1 MNTLTLLYIIFIA
14 ISIILTIALFAM
26 NDNCKKLKSLALP
39 SLKSIKELSMIIT
52 SCLRIAE
59 SSPRKTKISK
69 LACCTK
75 GRRTMQTFFKFP
87 PDDYGRTLNMCD
99 HTMQFER
106 DAYCKR
112 IGEPKHFPLSDDQH
126 RDFEI
131 EMSVKYR
138 KEFIEYLK
146 KLGGLNVASLTIA
159 AMNKKSNLIE
169 YYMERRRQNERKTA
183 LSVRHDASR
192 SNDVA

>member
-1 MNTLTLLYIIFIA
+1 
-14 ISIILTIALFAM
+14 
-26 NDNCKKLKSLALP
+26 
-39 SLKSIKELSMIIT
+39 
-52 SCLRIAE
+52 
-59 SSPRKTKISK
+59 
-69 LACCTK
+69 
-75 GRRTMQTFFKFP
+75 MQTFFKFP
-87 PDDYGRTLNMCD
+87 PDRYGRTVDISD
-99 HTMQFER
+99 HTMQLER
-106 DAYCKR
+106 EEYCER

-159 AMNKKSNLIE
+159 AMNKKSNLIDH
-169 YYMERRRQNERKTA
+169 YMERRRQNERKTA

>member
-1 MNTLTLLYIIFIA
+1 
-14 ISIILTIALFAM
+14 
-26 NDNCKKLKSLALP
+26 
-39 SLKSIKELSMIIT
+39 
-52 SCLRIAE
+52 
-59 SSPRKTKISK
+59 
-69 LACCTK
+69 
-75 GRRTMQTFFKFP
+75 MQTFFKFP
-87 PDDYGRTLNMCD
+87 PDDYARTLDMSD
-99 HTMQFER
+99 HTMQLER
-106 DAYCKR
+106 EEYCKR
-112 IGEPKHFPLSDDQH
+112 IGEPKFFPISDDQH

-146 KLGGLNVASLTIA
+146 KLGGLNVASLAIA

-169 YYMERRRQNERKTA
+169 HYMERRRQNERKTA

>member
-1 MNTLTLLYIIFIA
+1 MHTY
-14 ISIILTIALFAM
+14 
-26 NDNCKKLKSLALP
+26 
-39 SLKSIKELSMIIT
+39 
-52 SCLRIAE
+52 
-59 SSPRKTKISK
+59 
-69 LACCTK
+69 
-75 GRRTMQTFFKFP
+75 FKFP
-87 PDDYGRTLNMCD
+87 PDRYGRTLNMCD
-99 HTMQFER
+99 HTMQLER
-106 DAYCKR
+106 EEYCKR
-112 IGEPKHFPLSDDQH
+112 IGEPKFFPLSDDQH

-159 AMNKKSNLIE
+159 AMNKKSNLIDH
-169 YYMERRRQNERKTA
+169 YMKRRRQNERKTA

>member
-1 MNTLTLLYIIFIA
+1 
-14 ISIILTIALFAM
+14 
-26 NDNCKKLKSLALP
+26 
-39 SLKSIKELSMIIT
+39 
-52 SCLRIAE
+52 
-59 SSPRKTKISK
+59 
-69 LACCTK
+69 
-75 GRRTMQTFFKFP
+75 MQTFFKFS
-87 PDDYGRTLNMCD
+87 PDDYGRTLDMSD
-99 HTMQFER
+99 HTMQLER
-106 DAYCKR
+106 EEYCKR
-112 IGEPKHFPLSDDQH
+112 IGEPKFFPISDDQH

-146 KLGGLNVASLTIA
+146 ALGGLNVASLTIA

-183 LSVRHDASR
+183 LPMRHDASR

>member
-1 MNTLTLLYIIFIA
+1 
-14 ISIILTIALFAM
+14 
-26 NDNCKKLKSLALP
+26 
-39 SLKSIKELSMIIT
+39 
-52 SCLRIAE
+52 
-59 SSPRKTKISK
+59 
-69 LACCTK
+69 
-75 GRRTMQTFFKFP
+75 MQTYFKFP
-87 PDDYGRTLNMCD
+87 PDRYGRTLNMCD
-99 HTMQFER
+99 HTMQLER
-106 DAYCKR
+106 EAYCKTL
-112 IGEPKHFPLSDDQH
+112 GEPSHFPLSDDQH

-159 AMNKKSNLIE
+159 AMNKKSNLID
-169 YYMERRRQNERKTA
+169 YYIERRRQNERKTA

>member
-1 MNTLTLLYIIFIA
+1 
-14 ISIILTIALFAM
+14 
-26 NDNCKKLKSLALP
+26 
-39 SLKSIKELSMIIT
+39 
-52 SCLRIAE
+52 
-59 SSPRKTKISK
+59 
-69 LACCTK
+69 
-75 GRRTMQTFFKFP
+75 MQTFFKFP
-87 PDDYGRTLNMCD
+87 PDRYGRTVDISD
-99 HTMQFER
+99 HTMQLER
-106 DAYCKR
+106 EEYCER

-159 AMNKKSNLIE
+159 AMNKKSNLIDH
-169 YYMERRRQNERKTA
+169 YIERRRQNERKTA
-183 LSVRHDASR
+183 LPMRHDASR

>member
-1 MNTLTLLYIIFIA
+1 
-14 ISIILTIALFAM
+14 
-26 NDNCKKLKSLALP
+26 
-39 SLKSIKELSMIIT
+39 
-52 SCLRIAE
+52 
-59 SSPRKTKISK
+59 
-69 LACCTK
+69 
-75 GRRTMQTFFKFP
+75 MQTFFKFP
-87 PDDYGRTLNMCD
+87 PDRYGRTVD
-99 HTMQFER
+99 ISDQTMQLER
-106 DAYCKR
+106 EEYCER

-159 AMNKKSNLIE
+159 AMNKKSNLIDH
-169 YYMERRRQNERKTA
+169 YMERRRQNERKTA
-183 LSVRHDASR
+183 LPVRHDASR

>member
-1 MNTLTLLYIIFIA
+1 M
-14 ISIILTIALFAM
+14 
-26 NDNCKKLKSLALP
+26 
-39 SLKSIKELSMIIT
+39 
-52 SCLRIAE
+52 
-59 SSPRKTKISK
+59 
-69 LACCTK
+69 
-75 GRRTMQTFFKFP
+75 MQTFFKFP

-99 HTMQFER
+99 HTMQLER
-106 DAYCKR
+106 EAYCKML
-112 IGEPKHFPLSDDQH
+112 GEPSHFPLSDDQH

-169 YYMERRRQNERKTA
+169 HYIERRRQNERKTA
-183 LSVRHDASR
+183 LSV
-192 SNDVA
+192 

>member
-1 MNTLTLLYIIFIA
+1 
-14 ISIILTIALFAM
+14 
-26 NDNCKKLKSLALP
+26 
-39 SLKSIKELSMIIT
+39 
-52 SCLRIAE
+52 
-59 SSPRKTKISK
+59 
-69 LACCTK
+69 
-75 GRRTMQTFFKFP
+75 MQTFFKFP

-99 HTMQFER
+99 HTMQLER
-106 DAYCKR
+106 EEYCKR
-112 IGEPKHFPLSDDQH
+112 IGEPKLFPLSDDQH

-146 KLGGLNVASLTIA
+146 ILGGLNVASLTIA

-169 YYMERRRQNERKTA
+169 YYMDRRHRNERKAA
-183 LSVRHDASR
+183 LPVRYATSR

>member
-1 MNTLTLLYIIFIA
+1 
-14 ISIILTIALFAM
+14 
-26 NDNCKKLKSLALP
+26 
-39 SLKSIKELSMIIT
+39 
-52 SCLRIAE
+52 
-59 SSPRKTKISK
+59 
-69 LACCTK
+69 
-75 GRRTMQTFFKFP
+75 MQTFFKFP
-87 PDDYGRTLNMCD
+87 PDDYGRTLNMD
-99 HTMQFER
+99 DQTMQLER
-106 DAYCKR
+106 EEYCKR
-112 IGEPKHFPLSDDQH
+112 IGEPKTFPLSDDQH

-169 YYMERRRQNERKTA
+169 SYMERRRQNERKTT
-183 LSVRHDASR
+183 LPVRHDASR

>member
-1 MNTLTLLYIIFIA
+1 
-14 ISIILTIALFAM
+14 
-26 NDNCKKLKSLALP
+26 
-39 SLKSIKELSMIIT
+39 
-52 SCLRIAE
+52 
-59 SSPRKTKISK
+59 
-69 LACCTK
+69 
-75 GRRTMQTFFKFP
+75 MQTFFKFP
-87 PDDYGRTLNMCD
+87 PDRYGRTVDISD
-99 HTMQFER
+99 HTMQLER
-106 DAYCKR
+106 EEYCER

-169 YYMERRRQNERKTA
+169 HYMERRRQNERKTA
-183 LSVRHDASR
+183 ISERHDASR
-192 SNDVA
+192 SNDFA

>member
-1 MNTLTLLYIIFIA
+1 M
-14 ISIILTIALFAM
+14 
-26 NDNCKKLKSLALP
+26 
-39 SLKSIKELSMIIT
+39 
-52 SCLRIAE
+52 
-59 SSPRKTKISK
+59 
-69 LACCTK
+69 
-75 GRRTMQTFFKFP
+75 MQTFFKFP
-87 PDDYGRTLNMCD
+87 PDVYGRTLNMCD
-99 HTMQFER
+99 HTMQLER

-146 KLGGLNVASLTIA
+146 TLGGLNVASLMIA
-159 AMNKKSNLIE
+159 AMNKKSNLIDH
-169 YYMERRRQNERKTA
+169 YMERRRQNERKTA
-183 LSVRHDASR
+183 LPMRHDASR

>member
-1 MNTLTLLYIIFIA
+1 
-14 ISIILTIALFAM
+14 
-26 NDNCKKLKSLALP
+26 
-39 SLKSIKELSMIIT
+39 
-52 SCLRIAE
+52 
-59 SSPRKTKISK
+59 
-69 LACCTK
+69 
-75 GRRTMQTFFKFP
+75 MQTYFKFP
-87 PDDYGRTLNMCD
+87 PDRYGRTVDISD
-99 HTMQFER
+99 HTMQLER
-106 DAYCKR
+106 EEYCER

-159 AMNKKSNLIE
+159 AMNKKSNLIDH
-169 YYMERRRQNERKTA
+169 YMERRRQNERKTA

>member
-1 MNTLTLLYIIFIA
+1 
-14 ISIILTIALFAM
+14 
-26 NDNCKKLKSLALP
+26 
-39 SLKSIKELSMIIT
+39 
-52 SCLRIAE
+52 
-59 SSPRKTKISK
+59 
-69 LACCTK
+69 
-75 GRRTMQTFFKFP
+75 MQTFFKFP
-87 PDDYGRTLNMCD
+87 PDRYGRTVDISD
-99 HTMQFER
+99 HTMQLER
-106 DAYCKR
+106 EEYCER

-159 AMNKKSNLIE
+159 AMNKKSNLIDH
-169 YYMERRRQNERKTA
+169 YIERRRQNERKTA
-183 LSVRHDASR
+183 LPVRHDASR

>member
-1 MNTLTLLYIIFIA
+1 
-14 ISIILTIALFAM
+14 
-26 NDNCKKLKSLALP
+26 
-39 SLKSIKELSMIIT
+39 
-52 SCLRIAE
+52 
-59 SSPRKTKISK
+59 
-69 LACCTK
+69 
-75 GRRTMQTFFKFP
+75 MQTFFKFP
-87 PDDYGRTLNMCD
+87 PDDYGRTLDMSD
-99 HTMQFER
+99 HTMQLER

-146 KLGGLNVASLTIA
+146 KHGGLNVASLLTIA

-169 YYMERRRQNERKTA
+169 YYMERRRQNERKAA
-183 LSVRHDASR
+183 LPMRHDASR

>member
-1 MNTLTLLYIIFIA
+1 M
-14 ISIILTIALFAM
+14 
-26 NDNCKKLKSLALP
+26 
-39 SLKSIKELSMIIT
+39 
-52 SCLRIAE
+52 
-59 SSPRKTKISK
+59 
-69 LACCTK
+69 
-75 GRRTMQTFFKFP
+75 MQTFFKFP
-87 PDDYGRTLNMCD
+87 PDVYGRTLNMSD
-99 HTMQFER
+99 HTMQLER

-112 IGEPKHFPLSDDQH
+112 IGEPKTFPLSDDRH

-138 KEFIEYLK
+138 KEFIEFLK

-169 YYMERRRQNERKTA
+169 HYMERRRQNERKTT
-183 LSVRHDASR
+183 LPVRHDASR

>member
-1 MNTLTLLYIIFIA
+1 
-14 ISIILTIALFAM
+14 
-26 NDNCKKLKSLALP
+26 
-39 SLKSIKELSMIIT
+39 
-52 SCLRIAE
+52 
-59 SSPRKTKISK
+59 
-69 LACCTK
+69 
-75 GRRTMQTFFKFP
+75 MQTFFKFP
-87 PDDYGRTLNMCD
+87 PDDYGRTVDMRDC
-99 HTMQFER
+99 TMQTER
-106 DAYCKR
+106 DLYYER
-112 IGEPKHFPLSDDQH
+112 IGESKRFPLSDEQH

-183 LSVRHDASR
+183 LSVRHDTSR

>member
-1 MNTLTLLYIIFIA
+1 
-14 ISIILTIALFAM
+14 
-26 NDNCKKLKSLALP
+26 
-39 SLKSIKELSMIIT
+39 
-52 SCLRIAE
+52 
-59 SSPRKTKISK
+59 
-69 LACCTK
+69 
-75 GRRTMQTFFKFP
+75 MQTFFKFP
-87 PDDYGRTLNMCD
+87 PDRYGRTVDISD
-99 HTMQFER
+99 HTMQLER
-106 DAYCKR
+106 EEYCER

-159 AMNKKSNLIE
+159 AMNKKSNLID
-169 YYMERRRQNERKTA
+169 YYIERRRQNERKTA
-183 LSVRHDASR
+183 FPVRHSTPR

>member
-1 MNTLTLLYIIFIA
+1 M
-14 ISIILTIALFAM
+14 
-26 NDNCKKLKSLALP
+26 
-39 SLKSIKELSMIIT
+39 
-52 SCLRIAE
+52 
-59 SSPRKTKISK
+59 
-69 LACCTK
+69 
-75 GRRTMQTFFKFP
+75 MQTFFKFP
-87 PDDYGRTLNMCD
+87 PDDYGLTLNMCD
-99 HTMQFER
+99 HTMRLER
-106 DAYCKR
+106 EEYCER
-112 IGEPKHFPLSDDQH
+112 IGEPKRFPLSDDQH

-159 AMNKKSNLIE
+159 AMNKKSNLID
-169 YYMERRRQNERKTA
+169 YYIERRRQNERKTA